1 MAVAEVRSWLEESAS
16 SHSASLVLSAEPER
30 EAFQSDR
37 FSPPAPAPCD
47 GRGERKCR
55 HSALSRF
62 DGERA
67 SPDLLGPVH
76 GPTAGQCE
84 HTGRPNGDA
93 SWEAGKRA
101 ERVWRS
107 RWESCHAAGL
117 LPAWRRWRLSK
128 TNGFRSTPR
137 PQIAV

>member
-16 SHSASLVLSAEPER
+16 SHSASLVRSAEPER

-62 DGERA
+62 DGESISGPAGPRSRA
-67 SPDLLGPVH
+67 HSGPVAK
-76 GPTAGQCE
+76 G
-84 HTGRPNGDA
+84 PNGDA
-93 SWEAGKRA
+93 S
-101 ERVWRS
+101 S
-107 RWESCHAAGL
+107 L
-117 LPAWRRWRLSK
+117 TFYL
-128 TNGFRSTPR
+128 
-137 PQIAV
+137 